1 MLFTP
6 QLLTQLF
13 VLINQACVFRR
24 LDHVYVGVAYVFFL
38 KINATVKWIFIKN
51 TDSYLKMH
59 AIFYWLRAWTLKSHD
74 SIQILVS
81 PVTGCVVSG
90 KSVDLS
96 EPQFL
101 FVWNVNNTVT
111 YLLGLLDSGLRFIQ
125 YMQIC

>member
-24 LDHVYVGVAYVFFL
+24 LDHVYVGVAYGFL
-38 KINATVKWIFIKN
+38 KKISATVKWVFIKN
-51 TDSYLKMH
+51 TDSYLKTH
-59 AIFYWLRAWTLKSHD
+59 AISYWLRARTLKSHD
-74 SIQILVS
+74 AIQILVS
-81 PVTGCVVSG
+81 PVTVCVVSG

-101 FVWNVNNTVT
+101 FMWNVNNHVT
-111 YLLGLLDSGLRFIQ
+111 YLLGLLGSGLRFIQ